1 MLSHHRATA
10 LLLHSLRRPAPGYNY
25 ALSIEKEKVVKSK
38 IYLPQFDISADVEI
52 FGNKLRV
59 RYEGNE
65 NFPKRLK
72 VKEQYFVV
80 IDGKETTMVLERK
93 AIGSWQFFLQS

>member
-1 MLSHHRATA
+1 MK
-10 LLLHSLRRPAPGYNY
+10 
-25 ALSIEKEKVVKSK
+25 KEKVMKNK
-38 IYLPQFDISADVEI
+38 IYLPQFDVSANVEV
-52 FGNKLRV
+52 FGNKVTV

-80 IDGKETTMVLERK
+80 IDGIEKIMVLERK
-93 AIGSWQFFLQS
+93 AIGSWQFSLQS

>member
-1 MLSHHRATA
+1 
-10 LLLHSLRRPAPGYNY
+10 
-25 ALSIEKEKVVKSK
+25 VKNK
-38 IYLPQFDISADVEI
+38 IYLPQFDVSANVEV
-52 FGNKLRV
+52 FGNKVTV

-80 IDGKETTMVLERK
+80 IDGTEKIMVLERK
-93 AIGSWQFFLQS
+93 AIGSWQFSLQS